1 MTVDMDFPIRIAP
14 ILRPLLSPL
23 RASGERAVVRVGGG
37 RVRVEFGVLFRGDF
51 ALEQIAYVGHSMW
64 PWWGGAGLRF
74 GPRGRVALI
83 GSLVGVVA
91 IGFSRGQRVR
101 APMPW
106 NCHELV
112 VSLVDPIGFI
122 ATVEAEAHMAAA

>member
-1 MTVDMDFPIRIAP
+1 MDFPFRIAP
-14 ILRPLLSPL
+14 ILRPLLFPL
-23 RASGERAVVRVGGG
+23 RVSGERAMARVGGG

-51 ALEQIAYVGHSMW
+51 PLEQIASVGHSMW
-64 PWWGGAGLRF
+64 PWWGGAGLQL

-83 GSLVGVVA
+83 GSLMGVVSMNFTRA
-91 IGFSRGQRVR
+91 QRVR

-112 VSLVDPIGFI
+112 MSLEDPVGFI
-122 ATVEAEAHMAAA
+122 ATVQAAIHMAAA